1 MRGWIALGDAAAP
14 SDADIP
20 ARALL
25 DASDQPEKD
34 EEYDR
39 ADDLS
44 DNRSDQSVNSDAQQP
59 EQPAADQRAVGPYQA
74 IPAAWSSS
82 S

>member
-44 DNRSDQSVNSDAQQP
+44 DNRSDQSVNSDA
-59 EQPAADQRAVGPYQA
+59 
-74 IPAAWSSS
+74 
-82 S
+82 